1 MRKSRLMAGAA
12 MAILVPALPALAQ
25 QADGLQLE
33 EIVVTAQ
40 RRAENLQE
48 TPLAVSAITGE
59 GLESQGIK
67 SVVDLSAQVPS
78 LQITNSGGG
87 ASQIFMRG
95 IGSSNVTEVGDPAVA
110 YHIDGIYIARAT
122 ATGALFYDI
131 DRVEVLRGP
140 QGTLYGRNATAGA
153 INVISKRPTQKLEG
167 SASVEFG
174 NYNALT
180 TSGVLNVPLDETL
193 AIRGAFQTIRH
204 DGYQKVINTG
214 PTAGNDKYDKDDKS
228 ARLQA
233 LWTPTDRLTI
243 NLRGDYLSSGG
254 AGGGDVA
261 YPARTSDPWK
271 TISTVNTYRNNTYWS
286 TGAEVNLDL
295 DWAQLTYLFGYNYAN
310 DDRGGENVATN
321 APNYFYG
328 VDKTW
333 SNELRLGGETGPV
346 KWVVGAYRF
355 KEDNDVDFRI
365 FLANNNYLSFIQPEV
380 TAETTAF
387 FGQATWSV
395 TEALRLTGGVR
406 YTEDKKGRNGGTYFT
421 NNVGA
426 ITGVV
431 TLNVSDNKWNKVNW
445 RAGIDYDLADGS
457 MVYANFATGYKAG
470 GYYDGLPPNDYKPES
485 ITSYEVGMKNR
496 FMDNRLQLNLSGF
509 YYDYRDFQISGLGTI
524 AGQDAT
530 VTLNAEKAEIYG
542 VELETDFLLTE
553 QDRIDASVSWLHA
566 RYKDLLLPRGDSFSN
581 NSVNANTVHCFRAD
595 YSKPAPRAADSSG
608 CKMARTPEWSI
619 NLGYQHQFD
628 LANGAS
634 LTARVQTHFESAK
647 YLEYHGFS
655 ENKQKSFTKTDLTM
669 TYAPAEGSWNVMA
682 YVRNLEDKDVRTNSG
697 PNATTGLASNGSG
710 DFYAPPRT
718 YGVRFGIEF

>member
-1 MRKSRLMAGAA
+1 MRKSHLMAGAA
-12 MAILVPALPALAQ
+12 MAILVPVLPVLAQ

-167 SASVEFG
+167 SAAVEFG

-193 AIRGAFQTIRH
+193 AVRGAFQTIRH

-271 TISTVNTYRNNTYWS
+271 TISMVNTYRNNTYWS

-310 DDRGGENVATN
+310 DDRGGENAATN

-346 KWVVGAYRF
+346 KWVVGAYHF

-445 RAGIDYDLADGS
+445 RAGIDYDLAEGS

-509 YYDYRDFQISGLGTI
+509 YYDYRDFQISAVGTI

-566 RYKDLLLPRGDSFSN
+566 RYKDFLLPKGDAFAN
-581 NSVNANTVHCFRAD
+581 NSANINLARCYRAD
-595 YSKPAPRAADSSG
+595 YSKPSPRASDFSG
-608 CKMARTPEWSI
+608 CEMARTPEWSI

-634 LTARVQTHFESAK
+634 LTARVQTHIESAK
-647 YLEYHGFS
+647 YLEYHGF
-655 ENKQKSFTKTDLTM
+655 EQNKQKSFTKTDLTM

-682 YVRNLEDKDVRTNSG
+682 YVRNLEDKDVLTNSG